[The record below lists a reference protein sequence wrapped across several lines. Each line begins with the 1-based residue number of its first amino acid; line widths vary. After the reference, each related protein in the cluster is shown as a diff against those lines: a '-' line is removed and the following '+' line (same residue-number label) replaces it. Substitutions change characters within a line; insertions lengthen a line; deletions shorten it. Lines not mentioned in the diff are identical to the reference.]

1 MSGHCVDGI
10 LFNRAEKENLGES
23 SFDELCPGLQAVL
36 EGAEANRNFE
46 INVTTVSDAELAPAR
61 KKKRR
66 NGPASVNRLE
76 TRVLDAVQ
84 DLTTKVTDFKEANRA
99 LERMLGTAS
108 TTQGTLSYQRDMVN
122 TKRTALLDGVKGLSL
137 MSDELQD
144 AKEGVVPDD

>member
-1 MSGHCVDGI
+1 M
-10 LFNRAEKENLGES
+10 
-23 SFDELCPGLQAVL
+23 
-36 EGAEANRNFE
+36 
-46 INVTTVSDAELAPAR
+46 
-61 KKKRR
+61 
-66 NGPASVNRLE
+66 NRLE

-122 TKRTALLDGVKGLSL
+122 TKRTAILDGVKGLSL
-137 MSDELQD
+137 MWHELQD